1 MSTIA
6 ERTLSECVAPK
17 SQFRKIEPH
26 VYSVAPDNS
35 LSNTY
40 DTDFGNIYEWVA
52 CNPIYNR
59 VVWGYPITLYPRFTF
74 EALSSASTGPVL
86 DLACGSLAF
95 TAKAYLQSP
104 HRTIICSDQS
114 LKMLRL
120 ARNRL
125 VSLHGKVPDNVVF
138 LLADALQLPLLPRC
152 ITTVVCLNLLHC
164 IAEVPLLLRSL
175 DNLVAPNSNLF
186 FTTLVHANRWADRYL
201 IALAKSG
208 MLIPRQVSD
217 HARLFQEAGMRMNSE
232 VRGNLAFLRASANQ
246 AL

>member
-6 ERTLSECVAPK
+6 ERILSDCVGPK
-17 SQFRKIEPH
+17 SQVREIEPH
-26 VYSVAPDNS
+26 IYSAAPDNS

-59 VVWGYPITLYPRFTF
+59 VVWGYPITLYPRFTY
-74 EALSSASTGPVL
+74 EALSSANTGPVL

-104 HRTIICSDQS
+104 HRTIICTDQS

-125 VSLHGKVPDNVVF
+125 VSLQGSVPDNLVF
-138 LLADALQLPLLPRC
+138 LLADALRLPLLPKC
-152 ITTVVCLNLLHC
+152 ITLVRLEAVVPTRAGDCQR
-164 IAEVPLLLRSL
+164 ALRV
-175 DNLVAPNSNLF
+175 VAAHPPARWTSAVSRRSHRALR
-186 FTTLVHANRWADRYL
+186 VH
-201 IALAKSG
+201 
-208 MLIPRQVSD
+208 
-217 HARLFQEAGMRMNSE
+217 
-232 VRGNLAFLRASANQ
+232 RA
-246 AL
+246 

>member
-6 ERTLSECVAPK
+6 ERILSECVAPK
-17 SQFRKIEPH
+17 YRVREIEPH
-26 VYSVAPDNS
+26 IYSAAPDNS

-59 VVWGYPITLYPRFTF
+59 VVWGYPITLYPRFTS
-74 EALSSASTGPVL
+74 EALSSASAGPVL

-95 TAKAYLQSP
+95 TARAYLQFSN
-104 HRTIICSDQS
+104 RTIICSDQS

-125 VSLHGKVPDNVVF
+125 VLLHGKVPENVVF
-138 LLADALQLPLLPRC
+138 LLADALHLPLLPKC

-164 IAEVPLLLRSL
+164 IEDVPSLLRSL
-175 DNLVAPNSNLF
+175 NSLVAPNSSLF
-186 FTTLVHANRWADRYL
+186 FTTLVQANRWADRYL

-208 MLIPRQVSD
+208 KLVPRRVSD
-217 HARLFQEAGMRMNSE
+217 HARLFQEAGMPMNSE